1 MEGTNGKNLVFI
13 VLLVLVL
20 GVTLTCAVVYQKYNL
35 PIYSDT
41 E

>member
-1 MEGTNGKNLVFI
+1 MEGTNGKNFMFII
-13 VLLVLVL
+13 VLFLVL

-35 PIYSDT
+35 PIYSDV